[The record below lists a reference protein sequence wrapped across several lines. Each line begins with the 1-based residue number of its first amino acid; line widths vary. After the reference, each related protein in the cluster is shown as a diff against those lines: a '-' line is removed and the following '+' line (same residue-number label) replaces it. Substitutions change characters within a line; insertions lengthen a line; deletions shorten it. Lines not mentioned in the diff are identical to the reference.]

1 MLSCLVAVL
10 AMFLAIISP
19 SSFSWK
25 KWNVRHFCFHNQN
38 NSTIVPRSSRLA
50 ESASGQDEANPA
62 FLLAPTCKSSLFGD
76 ILCWPSYGWILAS
89 FCFFAFLLTSTS
101 SRPKET
107 QKKRRNSA
115 NIQPSWPHAWSI
127 THMYA
132 GWNIFHSI
140 YMSDNRA
147 VVRLKHFIKGSVR
160 LKLYYTIVI
169 YIIPL
174 LFYKITDTLW
184 TCKAVRFLNTRSIAV
199 VNERSIRTPHTLVT
213 DESFRVRV
221 KSACWVVKIKLRFY
235 FLNCKYNFHSDFAML
250 TRPDQNKHFGF
261 LH

>member
-1 MLSCLVAVL
+1 MKRILHSYWLPHVKAL
-10 AMFLAIISP
+10 FLAI
-19 SSFSWK
+19 SFVDQAMAEYW
-25 KWNVRHFCFHNQN
+25 
-38 NSTIVPRSSRLA
+38 PRSFFCVFTDLDFV
-50 ESASGQDEANPA
+50 SAKRNA
-62 FLLAPTCKSSLFGD
+62 
-76 ILCWPSYGWILAS
+76 
-89 FCFFAFLLTSTS
+89 
-101 SRPKET
+101 
-107 QKKRRNSA
+107 KKRRNSA

-127 THMYA
+127 THMHA

-169 YIIPL
+169 YIIPV

-261 LH
+261 LQ